1 MATTTNHAL
10 TKGSS
15 KSKLG
20 VDHDANMDRIDKI
33 VGGKNIVTF
42 SATPV
47 FDASLATM
55 HQISL
60 TANVTSSTVT
70 NPKVGQS
77 ITLKII
83 QDPASARTFA
93 FPANFKGATAISA
106 TLSQTSVQA
115 FEYDGVNWL
124 SLGAGVNFA

>member
-10 TKGSS
+10 AKGSS

-33 VGGKNIVTF
+33 VGGKNIVAF

-47 FDASLATM
+47 FDASLGTM
-55 HQISL
+55 QQITL

-70 NPKVGQS
+70 NAKVGQS
-77 ITLKII
+77 ITMKII
-83 QDPASARTFA
+83 QDSGSARTFA

-115 FEYDGVNWL
+115 FEYDGTNWL